1 MSLPHFPPPGALPP
15 PFADKPS
22 LRREALA
29 RCTGLEAAARAAA
42 AAAVVARG
50 LDAAMLAAA
59 GQAVALFASL
69 PKEIDTIPLARAL
82 DAAGR
87 ALALPAV
94 IAPDAPLEFRRW
106 RPGEALVR
114 GPMGVPEPAAEACV
128 VVPALIFVP
137 LTAFDRR
144 GFRIG
149 YGGGYYDRTL
159 GALEKTGRPVAV
171 GLAFAVQEV
180 ARVPDQPHDIRLD
193 RIVTERETID
203 CRSAS

>member
-1 MSLPHFPPPGALPP
+1 MSLPHLPPSGALPLP
-15 PFADKPS
+15 LTDKPS
-22 LRREALA
+22 LRRAALA
-29 RCTGLEAAARAAA
+29 RCAALDAAARVAAAEAVVAGGLEAASRF
-42 AAAVVARG
+42 
-50 LDAAMLAAA
+50 AA
-59 GQAVALFASL
+59 GRVVALFASL
-69 PKEIDTIPLARAL
+69 AKEIDTLPLARAL
-82 DAAGR
+82 DAAGH

-94 IAPDAPLEFRRW
+94 IAPDSPLEFRRW
-106 RPGEALVR
+106 RPGEPLVS
-114 GPMGVPEPAAEACV
+114 GLMGVPEPAAGADV
-128 VVPALIFVP
+128 AVPGLVFVP

-144 GFRIG
+144 GYRIG

-159 GALEKTGRPVAV
+159 GALKKTGQPVAV

>member
-1 MSLPHFPPPGALPP
+1 
-15 PFADKPS
+15 
-22 LRREALA
+22 
-29 RCTGLEAAARAAA
+29 
-42 AAAVVARG
+42 
-50 LDAAMLAAA
+50 
-59 GQAVALFASL
+59 
-69 PKEIDTIPLARAL
+69 
-82 DAAGR
+82 
-87 ALALPAV
+87 
-94 IAPDAPLEFRRW
+94 
-106 RPGEALVR
+106 
-114 GPMGVPEPAAEACV
+114 MGVPEPAAEAGV

-159 GALEKTGRPVAV
+159 GALKKTGRPVAV